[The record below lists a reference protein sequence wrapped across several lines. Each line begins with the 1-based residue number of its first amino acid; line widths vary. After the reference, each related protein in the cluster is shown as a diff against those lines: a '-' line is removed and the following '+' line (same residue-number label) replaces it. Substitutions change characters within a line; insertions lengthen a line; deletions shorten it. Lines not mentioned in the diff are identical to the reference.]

1 MAKKNYEELSAKI
14 IENVGSKDNVS
25 RAYHCITRLRFN
37 VKDKDLVK
45 LDELKKLD
53 GVINAQWSGDQLQVI
68 IGQEVNDVYKVLC
81 KVGGF
86 QEEKGIDENLD
97 TEEKKKFSL

>member
-1 MAKKNYEELSAKI
+1 MREKEKNMAKKNYEELSAKI

-45 LDELKKLD
+45 LDELKKL
-53 GVINAQWSGDQLQVI
+53 G
-68 IGQEVNDVYKVLC
+68 LC
-81 KVGGF
+81 PICGAKIEEDASFCDCCGG
-86 QEEKGIDENLD
+86 KL
-97 TEEKKKFSL
+97 K